1 MERQSTRVNL
11 SPYAFVLAGVMLAGL
26 SPVLTKLLLLQNVA
40 AEAIVAARYLLAVLL
55 LAPIGLPNQRRE
67 DAPPPDRRAWVTLV
81 LVGVLGSGLGALL
94 FVHAL
99 DLSSAGV
106 VNSISKTAPIFV
118 ALFAYFT
125 LRERVTH
132 LRFLLVVVMVSAV
145 VLIGA
150 GELTFSGELVSTRLL
165 GDALALAAGMMRA
178 GAEILGKSALRR
190 FRPSTVALWRFG
202 IGLAVTGVVAVA
214 TGGWSSLGGLSPRGW
229 LILLALGWV
238 STSLSMVLYYRGLRD
253 IPAHVA
259 VSLKLLGA
267 VVTVIVSWFVLGEA
281 LTPYHM
287 AGIGVLISGAYLLVM
302 RSAQQPGDVAPVRRP
317 GARLWAGIRPRFI
330 ALVIALVVGSVT
342 VVWYLSMRHS
352 SQLLSQQVQ
361 LTIGEIGAILVDY
374 GGLEERPSWQ
384 SYQQYLKRVIG
395 HRVSGEMYSLEVVY
409 AAALDER
416 GNIGAFAISDRLKL
430 VDSRGM
436 TYAPGDRPAQQRF
449 LAEMDAGEARR
460 HGLMTATINRMSGGR
475 RVGTIKL
482 GCTRQMQEGM
492 VGEIVGRSAVA
503 ALTVLLLAIA
513 IAVVAGAG
521 LVEPIERLAAEMN
534 RAQRP
539 SETAAAPRYDE
550 VGEIRYAVGRVVE
563 QLRGERGALA
573 GLRRTLASQ
582 VLAEAWR
589 GEDAPGRRAALITDL
604 REIIASGGGAELELI
619 IEAVAHEVSAQGGSL
634 RQASGGVLSATW
646 GDDGYERDDLLRA
659 TLAGLAIRER
669 LRRAGVESV
678 TLAVAAGQSAGE
690 AVANARELAVADAA
704 ANEPEL
710 VASGETL
717 AGFEDHL
724 RLQEIEGPADIWRV
738 LGLANDDPARD
749 LASDPE
755 EMT

>member
-1 MERQSTRVNL
+1 VQRQSARVNL
-11 SPYAFVLAGVMLAGL
+11 SPYAFVLAGVVLAGL

-40 AEAIVAARYLLAVLL
+40 AEGIVAARYLLAVLL

-67 DAPPPDRRAWVTLV
+67 DAPPPDRRAWLTLV

-94 FVHAL
+94 FTHAL

-165 GDALALAAGMMRA
+165 GDALALAAGLMRA

-190 FRPSTVALWRFG
+190 FRASTVALWRFG
-202 IGLAVTGVVAVA
+202 IGLAVTGVVALA
-214 TGGWSSLGGLSPRGW
+214 TGGWESLGGLSLRGW
-229 LILLALGWV
+229 LILLALGGV

-302 RSAQQPGDVAPVRRP
+302 RSAQEPRDAAPLRRP

-352 SQLLSQQVQ
+352 SRLLSQQVQ
-361 LTIGEIGAILVDY
+361 LTMGEIGAILVDY

-492 VGEIVGRSAVA
+492 VGRSAVA

-513 IAVVAGAG
+513 IAVVAGAN

-539 SETAAAPRYDE
+539 TQAEDAGRYDE

-563 QLRGERGALA
+563 QLRGERGVMA
-573 GLRRTLASQ
+573 GLRARFWPRPDG
-582 VLAEAWR
+582 V
-589 GEDAPGRRAALITDL
+589 RR
-604 REIIASGGGAELELI
+604 SP
-619 IEAVAHEVSAQGGSL
+619 
-634 RQASGGVLSATW
+634 
-646 GDDGYERDDLLRA
+646 
-659 TLAGLAIRER
+659 
-669 LRRAGVESV
+669 
-678 TLAVAAGQSAGE
+678 
-690 AVANARELAVADAA
+690 ADARRSS
-704 ANEPEL
+704 L
-710 VASGETL
+710 
-717 AGFEDHL
+717 
-724 RLQEIEGPADIWRV
+724 IC
-738 LGLANDDPARD
+738 AR
-749 LASDPE
+749 
-755 EMT
+755 